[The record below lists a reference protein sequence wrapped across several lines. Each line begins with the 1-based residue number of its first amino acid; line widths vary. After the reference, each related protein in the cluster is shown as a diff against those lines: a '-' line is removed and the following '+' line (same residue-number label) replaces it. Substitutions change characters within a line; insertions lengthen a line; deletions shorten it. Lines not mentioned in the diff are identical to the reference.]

1 MNLVQTILRER
12 EVLNERRVAVARL
25 ALISGA
31 VVLDLLAYAGWV
43 QTTLTPPS
51 GLTIAIDAVFL
62 SFAAAVLLVARRPG
76 YRPVFKYI
84 VVTLDPSIARGGAVG
99 DWSAMVA
106 LLFVFCLNLLRFS
119 IGATA
124 YAAALA
130 LALFITFGWLAP
142 PHPNELG
149 AMTAGMVMLLL
160 IGLSLTRSNR
170 AMLEEATTK
179 QMMERYLPPQLVG
192 RLFSGGASL
201 EPGGEARTVTLLFA
215 DIRGFTTIA
224 ERLPAEAVVDLLNAA
239 LSRLSDAVFAHS
251 GTLDK
256 FTGDGLMAIF
266 GAPVAQPDDAARA
279 VAAGLAMLEAIRDL
293 DAQQPAG
300 APRLAIGVGIHTGE
314 AIVGNIGSARRL
326 DYTAVVVERG
336 QFLVVAGAVVR
347 RHLHAD
353 QQHARAGGLGRL
365 GHGSQVGLGHGQR
378 QAAQGVVAA
387 QLNHHVRGLFAR
399 QQGRQAGAAARRGV
413 TTDAGIHDP
422 GRNFFARQALLQQ
435 GRPSRAAFQAILGTE

>member
-1 MNLVQTILRER
+1 MSLVQTILRER

-25 ALISGA
+25 ALVSGA
-31 VVLDLLAYAGWV
+31 VALDLLAYAGWV

-84 VVTLDPSIARGGAVG
+84 VVTLDFAIIAIVVTLDPSIARGGAAG
-99 DWSAMVA
+99 DWSSLVA
-106 LLFVFCLNLLRFS
+106 LLFIFWLNLLRFS

-149 AMTAGMVMLLL
+149 AMTAGLVMLLL

-201 EPGGEARTVTLLFA
+201 EPGGEARTLTLLFA

-326 DYTAVVVERG
+326 DYTAIGDAVNLASRVEG
-336 QFLVVAGAVVR
+336 LTKELGAP
-347 RHLHAD
+347 LLLS
-353 QQHARAGGLGRL
+353 RATRD
-365 GHGSQVGLGHGQR
+365 
-378 QAAQGVVAA
+378 AALAVP
-387 QLNHHVRGLFAR
+387 
-399 QQGRQAGAAARRGV
+399 GAAPLHFTA
-413 TTDAGIHDP
+413 AGEAP
-422 GRNFFARQALLQQ
+422 VKGRS
-435 GRPSRAAFQAILGTE
+435 RPVELFTASRSRPT

>member
-84 VVTLDPSIARGGAVG
+84 VVTLDFAMIAIVVTLDPSIARGGAVG
-99 DWSAMVA
+99 DWSTLVA
-106 LLFVFCLNLLRFS
+106 LLFIFCLNLLRFS

-326 DYTAVVVERG
+326 DYTAIGDAVNLASRVEG
-336 QFLVVAGAVVR
+336 LTKELGA
-347 RHLHAD
+347 
-353 QQHARAGGLGRL
+353 
-365 GHGSQVGLGHGQR
+365 
-378 QAAQGVVAA
+378 
-387 QLNHHVRGLFAR
+387 
-399 QQGRQAGAAARRGV
+399 
-413 TTDAGIHDP
+413 P
-422 GRNFFARQALLQQ
+422 LLL
-435 GRPSRAAFQAILGTE
+435 SRATRDAALAAPGADPLHFTAAGEAPVKGRSQPVELFTASRSRPT

>member
-31 VVLDLLAYAGWV
+31 AVLDLLAYAGWV
-43 QTTLTPPS
+43 RTTLTPPS

-84 VVTLDPSIARGGAVG
+84 VVTLDFAMIAIIVTLDPSIARGGAVG
-99 DWSAMVA
+99 DWSALVA
-106 LLFVFCLNLLRFS
+106 LHFIFCLNLLRFS

-224 ERLPAEAVVDLLNAA
+224 ERLPTEAVVELLNAA

-326 DYTAVVVERG
+326 DYTAIGDAVNLASRIEG
-336 QFLVVAGAVVR
+336 LTKELGA
-347 RHLHAD
+347 
-353 QQHARAGGLGRL
+353 
-365 GHGSQVGLGHGQR
+365 
-378 QAAQGVVAA
+378 
-387 QLNHHVRGLFAR
+387 
-399 QQGRQAGAAARRGV
+399 
-413 TTDAGIHDP
+413 P
-422 GRNFFARQALLQQ
+422 LLL
-435 GRPSRAAFQAILGTE
+435 SRATRDAALAAPGADPLHFTAAGEAPVKGRSRPVELFTASRSRPT

>member
-1 MNLVQTILRER
+1 MSLVQTILRER

-51 GLTIAIDAVFL
+51 GPTIAIDAVFL

-84 VVTLDPSIARGGAVG
+84 VVTLDFAVIALVVTLDPTIARGGAVG

-106 LLFVFCLNLLRFS
+106 LLFIFCLNLLRFS

-239 LSRLSDAVFAHS
+239 LSRLSDAVFAHH

-326 DYTAVVVERG
+326 DYTAIGDAVNLASRVEG
-336 QFLVVAGAVVR
+336 LTKELGA
-347 RHLHAD
+347 
-353 QQHARAGGLGRL
+353 
-365 GHGSQVGLGHGQR
+365 
-378 QAAQGVVAA
+378 
-387 QLNHHVRGLFAR
+387 
-399 QQGRQAGAAARRGV
+399 
-413 TTDAGIHDP
+413 P
-422 GRNFFARQALLQQ
+422 LLL
-435 GRPSRAAFQAILGTE
+435 SRATRDAALAAPDAEPLHFTAAGEAPVKGRSRPVELFTASRSRPM

>member
-1 MNLVQTILRER
+1 MSLVQTILRER

-25 ALISGA
+25 ALVSGA
-31 VVLDLLAYAGWV
+31 VALDLLAYAGWV

-84 VVTLDPSIARGGAVG
+84 VVTLDFAIIAIVVTLDPSIARGGAAG
-99 DWSAMVA
+99 DWSSLVA
-106 LLFVFCLNLLRFS
+106 LLFIFWLNLLRFS

-149 AMTAGMVMLLL
+149 AMTAGLVMLLL

-201 EPGGEARTVTLLFA
+201 EPGGEARTLTLLFA

-326 DYTAVVVERG
+326 DYTAIGDAVNLASRVEG
-336 QFLVVAGAVVR
+336 LTKELGAP
-347 RHLHAD
+347 LLLS
-353 QQHARAGGLGRL
+353 RATRD
-365 GHGSQVGLGHGQR
+365 
-378 QAAQGVVAA
+378 AALAA
-387 QLNHHVRGLFAR
+387 P
-399 QQGRQAGAAARRGV
+399 GAAPLHFTA
-413 TTDAGIHDP
+413 AGEAP
-422 GRNFFARQALLQQ
+422 VKGRS
-435 GRPSRAAFQAILGTE
+435 RPVELFTASRSRPT

>member
-84 VVTLDPSIARGGAVG
+84 VVTLDFAVIALVVTLDPTIARGGAAG
-99 DWSAMVA
+99 DWSSLVA
-106 LLFVFCLNLLRFS
+106 LLFIFCLNLLRFS

-326 DYTAVVVERG
+326 DYTAIGDAVNLASRIEG
-336 QFLVVAGAVVR
+336 LTKELGA
-347 RHLHAD
+347 
-353 QQHARAGGLGRL
+353 
-365 GHGSQVGLGHGQR
+365 
-378 QAAQGVVAA
+378 
-387 QLNHHVRGLFAR
+387 
-399 QQGRQAGAAARRGV
+399 
-413 TTDAGIHDP
+413 P
-422 GRNFFARQALLQQ
+422 LLL
-435 GRPSRAAFQAILGTE
+435 SRATRDAALAAPGADPLHFTAAGEAPVKGRSKPVELFTASRSRPT

>member
-1 MNLVQTILRER
+1 
-12 EVLNERRVAVARL
+12 
-25 ALISGA
+25 
-31 VVLDLLAYAGWV
+31 
-43 QTTLTPPS
+43 
-51 GLTIAIDAVFL
+51 
-62 SFAAAVLLVARRPG
+62 
-76 YRPVFKYI
+76 
-84 VVTLDPSIARGGAVG
+84 
-99 DWSAMVA
+99 
-106 LLFVFCLNLLRFS
+106 
-119 IGATA
+119 
-124 YAAALA
+124 
-130 LALFITFGWLAP
+130 
-142 PHPNELG
+142 
-149 AMTAGMVMLLL
+149 MTAGMVMLLL

-300 APRLAIGVGIHTGE
+300 APRLAIGVGIHTRE
-314 AIVGNIGSARRL
+314 AIVGNIGSAPRL
-326 DYTAVVVERG
+326 DYTAIRD
-336 QFLVVAGAVVR
+336 AVNLASR
-347 RHLHAD
+347 IE
-353 QQHARAGGLGRL
+353 GLTKEL
-365 GHGSQVGLGHGQR
+365 G
-378 QAAQGVVAA
+378 
-387 QLNHHVRGLFAR
+387 
-399 QQGRQAGAAARRGV
+399 
-413 TTDAGIHDP
+413 TP
-422 GRNFFARQALLQQ
+422 LLL
-435 GRPSRAAFQAILGTE
+435 SRATRDAALAAPGADPLHFMVGPEGGVRVVCTQPA

>member
-1 MNLVQTILRER
+1 MSLVQTILRER

-31 VVLDLLAYAGWV
+31 ATLDLLAYAGWV

-84 VVTLDPSIARGGAVG
+84 VVTLDFAMIAIVVTLDPSIARGGAAG
-99 DWSAMVA
+99 DWSSLVA
-106 LLFVFCLNLLRFS
+106 LLFIFWLNLLRFS

-326 DYTAVVVERG
+326 DYTAIGDAVNLASRVEG
-336 QFLVVAGAVVR
+336 LTKELGA
-347 RHLHAD
+347 
-353 QQHARAGGLGRL
+353 
-365 GHGSQVGLGHGQR
+365 
-378 QAAQGVVAA
+378 
-387 QLNHHVRGLFAR
+387 
-399 QQGRQAGAAARRGV
+399 
-413 TTDAGIHDP
+413 P
-422 GRNFFARQALLQQ
+422 LLL
-435 GRPSRAAFQAILGTE
+435 SRATRDAALAAPGADPLHFTAAGEAPVKGRSRPVELFTASRSRPT

>member
-31 VVLDLLAYAGWV
+31 VALDLLAYAGWV

-51 GLTIAIDAVFL
+51 GLTIVIDAVFL

-84 VVTLDPSIARGGAVG
+84 VVTLDFAMIAIVVTLDPSIARGGAVG
-99 DWSAMVA
+99 DWSTMVA
-106 LLFVFCLNLLRFS
+106 LLFIFCLNLLRFS

-266 GAPVAQPDDAARA
+266 GAPVAQLDDAARA

-326 DYTAVVVERG
+326 DYTAIGDAVNLASRVEG
-336 QFLVVAGAVVR
+336 LTKELGA
-347 RHLHAD
+347 
-353 QQHARAGGLGRL
+353 
-365 GHGSQVGLGHGQR
+365 
-378 QAAQGVVAA
+378 
-387 QLNHHVRGLFAR
+387 
-399 QQGRQAGAAARRGV
+399 
-413 TTDAGIHDP
+413 P
-422 GRNFFARQALLQQ
+422 LLL
-435 GRPSRAAFQAILGTE
+435 SRATRDAALAAPGADPLHFTAAGEAPVKGRSRPVELFTASRSRPT

>member
-1 MNLVQTILRER
+1 MSLVQTILRER

-31 VVLDLLAYAGWV
+31 AALDLLAYAGWV

-51 GLTIAIDAVFL
+51 GPTIAIDAVFL

-76 YRPVFKYI
+76 YRRVFKYI
-84 VVTLDPSIARGGAVG
+84 VVTLDFAMIALVVTLDPTIARGGAVG
-99 DWSAMVA
+99 DWSTMVA
-106 LLFVFCLNLLRFS
+106 LLFIFCLNLLRFS

-224 ERLPAEAVVDLLNAA
+224 ERLPAEAVVELLNAA

-326 DYTAVVVERG
+326 DYTAIGDAVNLASRVEG
-336 QFLVVAGAVVR
+336 LTKELGA
-347 RHLHAD
+347 
-353 QQHARAGGLGRL
+353 
-365 GHGSQVGLGHGQR
+365 
-378 QAAQGVVAA
+378 
-387 QLNHHVRGLFAR
+387 
-399 QQGRQAGAAARRGV
+399 
-413 TTDAGIHDP
+413 P
-422 GRNFFARQALLQQ
+422 LLL
-435 GRPSRAAFQAILGTE
+435 SRATRDAALAAPGADPLHFTAAGEAPVKGRSRPVELFTASRSRPT

>member
-1 MNLVQTILRER
+1 MSGESPSLASRWSPG
-12 EVLNERRVAVARL
+12 AVA
-25 ALISGA
+25 
-31 VVLDLLAYAGWV
+31 LDLLAYAGWV

-84 VVTLDPSIARGGAVG
+84 VVTLDFAIIAIVVTLDPSIARGGAAG
-99 DWSAMVA
+99 DWSSLVA
-106 LLFVFCLNLLRFS
+106 LLFIFWLNLLRFS

-149 AMTAGMVMLLL
+149 AMTAGLVMLLL

-293 DAQQPAG
+293 DASSSPQGRAEARHRRRDPHRRGDRRQHRLGP
-300 APRLAIGVGIHTGE
+300 APRLHRDRRCGE
-314 AIVGNIGSARRL
+314 PRQPRRGPDQGARRPALAQSRDPRRRARRPWRGSAALHRSRRSL
-326 DYTAVVVERG
+326 C
-336 QFLVVAGAVVR
+336 Q
-347 RHLHAD
+347 
-353 QQHARAGGLGRL
+353 
-365 GHGSQVGLGHGQR
+365 GSKP
-378 QAAQGVVAA
+378 
-387 QLNHHVRGLFAR
+387 
-399 QQGRQAGAAARRGV
+399 ARR
-413 TTDAGIHDP
+413 
-422 GRNFFARQALLQQ
+422 ALHRVALAADV
-435 GRPSRAAFQAILGTE
+435 SRAAVIVAALRSGWVGERTDPRDGPEVDLVQALGGAH

>member
-25 ALISGA
+25 ALVSGA

-51 GLTIAIDAVFL
+51 GPTIAIDAVFL

-84 VVTLDPSIARGGAVG
+84 VVTLDFAMIAIVVTLDPTIARGGAAG
-99 DWSAMVA
+99 DWSALVA
-106 LLFVFCLNLLRFS
+106 LLFVFWLNLLRFS

-130 LALFITFGWLAP
+130 LALFITLGWLAP

-224 ERLPAEAVVDLLNAA
+224 ERLPAEAVVELLNAA

-326 DYTAVVVERG
+326 DYTAIGDAVNLASRVEG
-336 QFLVVAGAVVR
+336 LTKELGA
-347 RHLHAD
+347 
-353 QQHARAGGLGRL
+353 
-365 GHGSQVGLGHGQR
+365 
-378 QAAQGVVAA
+378 
-387 QLNHHVRGLFAR
+387 
-399 QQGRQAGAAARRGV
+399 
-413 TTDAGIHDP
+413 P
-422 GRNFFARQALLQQ
+422 LLL
-435 GRPSRAAFQAILGTE
+435 SRATRDAALAAPGADPLHFTAAGEATVKGRSRPVELFTASRSRPT

>member
-1 MNLVQTILRER
+1 MSLVQTILRER

-31 VVLDLLAYAGWV
+31 AALDLLAYAGWV

-51 GLTIAIDAVFL
+51 GPTIAIDAVFL

-84 VVTLDPSIARGGAVG
+84 VVTLDFAMIALVVTLDPTIARGGAVG
-99 DWSAMVA
+99 DWSTMVA
-106 LLFVFCLNLLRFS
+106 LLFIFCLNLLRFS

-224 ERLPAEAVVDLLNAA
+224 ERLPAEAVVELLNAA

-326 DYTAVVVERG
+326 DYTAIGDAVNLASRVEG
-336 QFLVVAGAVVR
+336 LTKELGA
-347 RHLHAD
+347 
-353 QQHARAGGLGRL
+353 
-365 GHGSQVGLGHGQR
+365 
-378 QAAQGVVAA
+378 
-387 QLNHHVRGLFAR
+387 
-399 QQGRQAGAAARRGV
+399 
-413 TTDAGIHDP
+413 P
-422 GRNFFARQALLQQ
+422 LLL
-435 GRPSRAAFQAILGTE
+435 SRATRDAALAAPGADPLHFTAAGEAPVKGRSRPVELFTASRSRPT

>member
-76 YRPVFKYI
+76 YRPAFKYI
-84 VVTLDPSIARGGAVG
+84 VVTLDFAIIAMVVTLDPSIARGGAVG

-239 LSRLSDAVFAHS
+239 LSRLSDAVFAHH

-266 GAPVAQPDDAARA
+266 GAPVARPDDAARA

-326 DYTAVVVERG
+326 DYTAIGDAVNLASRVEGLTKELGAPLLLSRATRDAALAAPG
-336 QFLVVAGAVVR
+336 ADPLHFTAAGEAPVKGRTRPVELFTASR
-347 RHLHAD
+347 SRPTGSAD
-353 QQHARAGGLGRL
+353 V
-365 GHGSQVGLGHGQR
+365 GHCE
-378 QAAQGVVAA
+378 
-387 QLNHHVRGLFAR
+387 HH
-399 QQGRQAGAAARRGV
+399 
-413 TTDAGIHDP
+413 
-422 GRNFFARQALLQQ
+422 
-435 GRPSRAAFQAILGTE
+435 GRPS